1 MVFIISIDIPLRFFE
16 NKKRSVGTLAIITN
30 SWFMILANI
39 FRILNKT
46 TTIPVNV
53 STDLFYVI
61 INHNILS

>member
-39 FRILNKT
+39 FRILNKN